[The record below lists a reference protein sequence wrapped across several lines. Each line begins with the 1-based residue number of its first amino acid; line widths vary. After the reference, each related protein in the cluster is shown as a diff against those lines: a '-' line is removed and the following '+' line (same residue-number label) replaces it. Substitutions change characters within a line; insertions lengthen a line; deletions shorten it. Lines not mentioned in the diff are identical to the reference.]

1 MKYLIFHEKKLL
13 KSALWVQ
20 QVGNDYSGAVCCS
33 DLMFIIFHKSKN
45 SAFGSPTESDAE
57 SLLFQTGSRIQA
69 TAAINKPSGATPK
82 PQLSFT
88 HPRQEQHKKK
98 SRTS

>member
-13 KSALWVQ
+13 KSALSVQ

-45 SAFGSPTESDAE
+45 SAFGSPEPSQTRSHFFSRQAAE
-57 SLLFQTGSRIQA
+57 FR
-69 TAAINKPSGATPK
+69 
-82 PQLSFT
+82 PQ
-88 HPRQEQHKKK
+88 RQ
-98 SRTS
+98 